1 MVQSRVLIPSQPD
14 HVSSGKCNLDAL
26 CSLEEQALGPG
37 VISRGCHLAWIQR
50 EGRVKTKDPVQG
62 ALLRED
68 FSSSAR
74 CQFWTTGLQ
83 LAWLQTNPHQEKWS
97 QAEVP
102 LHVVE
107 TGDRSLISRSS
118 DRLVHAR
125 PRY

>member
-1 MVQSRVLIPSQPD
+1 M
-14 HVSSGKCNLDAL
+14 
-26 CSLEEQALGPG
+26 
-37 VISRGCHLAWIQR
+37 
-50 EGRVKTKDPVQG
+50 KTKDPVQG

-83 LAWLQTNPHQEKWS
+83 LAWLQANPH

-107 TGDRSLISRSS
+107 TGDRSFISRSS